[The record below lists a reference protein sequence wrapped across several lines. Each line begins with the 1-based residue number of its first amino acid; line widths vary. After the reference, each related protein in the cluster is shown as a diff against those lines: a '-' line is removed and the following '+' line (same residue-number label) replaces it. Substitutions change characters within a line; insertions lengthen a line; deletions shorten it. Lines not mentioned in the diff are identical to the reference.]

1 MTHEQTDD
9 NAVEPPAVEPP
20 ATSAIAWTEGAW
32 TTEPVAATLDGEAL
46 RVTAAEGSDAWRHT
60 AYGFVHDT
68 EHALVAP
75 FPVGSAMEVEFRA
88 DFTAE
93 FDQAGLFV
101 RADHE
106 HWVKSGVEFA
116 DGVLNVGAVVT
127 AVRSD
132 WSVAPVPE
140 WSGRRV
146 RVRMSRGEDAL
157 TLRAAADDEPFRL
170 VRVLP
175 FDGSRAA
182 SAGPFVCAPT
192 RAGLEVV
199 FTAWRRT
206 AADATL
212 H

>member
-1 MTHEQTDD
+1 MNER
-9 NAVEPPAVEPP
+9 VEWA
-20 ATSAIAWTEGAW
+20 EGAW
-32 TTEPVAATLDGEAL
+32 TTAPVAVERDGETL
-46 RVTAAEGSDAWRHT
+46 RVQAAEGSDAWRHT

-75 FPVGSAMEVEFRA
+75 FAVGTALEVEFAA
-88 DFTAE
+88 DFSAE

-101 RADHE
+101 RAGHE
-106 HWVKSGVEFA
+106 RWMKSGVEFA
-116 DGVLNVGAVVT
+116 DGILNVGAVVT
-127 AVRSD
+127 DIRSD

-146 RVRMSRGEDAL
+146 RVRVSRGADAL
-157 TLRAAADDEPFRL
+157 TLRAAADDEPWRL
-170 VRVLP
+170 VRVVP
-175 FDGSRAA
+175 FPGDLET

-192 RAGLEVV
+192 RPGLEVV

-206 AADATL
+206 DADAAL